1 MCPLAG
7 AARRGVTISQPS
19 AQSDRVLLASQG
31 DPVSMSGAMSSDV
44 LRTEPLPARRTRWR
58 YLRWRGEAVDWSGY
72 AFMIPFVL
80 PFRPVHGRAAAVRAV
95 RGADGVEHCAATRVG
110 RAARTS
116 NGPSTTRWRGRRSPT
131 RLRYCLIIVPS
142 VTVLGFIFATFVNQR
157 WPGYVVARIAF
168 FSPFITSATVIGLVW
183 VWLLDTR
190 YGIINQYFGL
200 QIPWL
205 TSTSW
210 SLIGVS
216 LASIWW
222 DLGLAFVLFLA
233 GLQDIDPEVRE
244 ASTVDGASR
253 LQTTWYVV
261 LPLLRPTLSLVITL
275 QTITTLRIFSQID
288 LMTQG
293 GPSTSSMSV
302 ITYVYQYGI
311 KKYDFGYAAAVA
323 LILFAV
329 IMVITIVH
337 RRIVREQA

>member
-1 MCPLAG
+1 LA
-7 AARRGVTISQPS
+7 
-19 AQSDRVLLASQG
+19 
-31 DPVSMSGAMSSDV
+31 
-44 LRTEPLPARRTRWR
+44 WK
-58 YLRWRGEAVDWSGY
+58 
-72 AFMIPFVL
+72 AFTN
-80 PFRPVHGRAAAVRAV
+80 A
-95 RGADGVEHCAATRVG
+95 
-110 RAARTS
+110 
-116 NGPSTTRWRGRRSPT
+116 
-131 RLRYCLIIVPS
+131 LRYCLIIVPS

-168 FSPFITSATVIGLVW
+168 FSPYITSATVIGLVW

-210 SLIGVS
+210 SLIGIS

-261 LPLLRPTLSLVITL
+261 LPLLRPTLTLVITL

-302 ITYVYQYGI
+302 ITYLYQYGI
-311 KKYDFGYAAAVA
+311 KKYEYGFAASVA

-329 IMVITIVH
+329 IMVITVVH
-337 RRIVREQA
+337 RRIVREQV